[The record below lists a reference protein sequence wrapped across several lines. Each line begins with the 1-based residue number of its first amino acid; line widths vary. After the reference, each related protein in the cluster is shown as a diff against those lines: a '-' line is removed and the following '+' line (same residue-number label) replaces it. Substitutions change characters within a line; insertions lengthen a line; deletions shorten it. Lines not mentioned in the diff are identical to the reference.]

1 MRRTTRDQQHI
12 VTELAPEAFNTRAQ
26 ASAVAPVVKTSSTTI
41 TARPAM
47 CALRFSRIRNAP
59 FTVRLRSFRSRP
71 RSSGVARRRSIR
83 SGDRVSPVSRASA
96 RAISNA

>member
-47 CALRFSRIRNAP
+47 CALRFSRAAP